1 MMATRLSDSEFAA
14 RTRKANQRR
23 AARQLERRRE
33 AGLVQMNVWVSQST
47 KARIEAARLGAALNE
62 TAERLLLA
70 GLAATTTPA
79 TTTPY
84 CCLRCDAP
92 IPADCEDAPVCADCN
107 RELNA
112 IAESCNATTTPATT
126 RDALMTEVGKLLD
139 EGLSGAEVARRLTAA
154 GYRSQNGAALTGANL
169 LRDFRRWQVMRDRQG
184 DDG

>member
-1 MMATRLSDSEFAA
+1 MGARLTDSELAA
-14 RTRKANQRR
+14 RIRAANQRR
-23 AARQLERRRE
+23 AARLVERQKA
-33 AGLVQMNVWVSQST
+33 AGRVAMTIWIDAAT
-47 KARIEAARLGAALNE
+47 KERVNEARLGAALNE

-79 TTTPY
+79 SNTTQQ
-84 CCLRCDAP
+84 
-92 IPADCEDAPVCADCN
+92 PVYTGVV
-107 RELNA
+107 
-112 IAESCNATTTPATT
+112 SS

-169 LRDFRRWQVMRDRQG
+169 LRDFRRWQMRDRQD

>member
-112 IAESCNATTTPATT
+112 IAESCNATTTPAATTRATTT
-126 RDALMTEVGKLLD
+126 RDALMMEVGKLLD
-139 EGLSGAEVARRLTAA
+139 EGHTGNEIARQLNASGQRLGIHRTESIAGLSRLGEENRHA
-154 GYRSQNGAALTGANL
+154 
-169 LRDFRRWQVMRDRQG
+169 
-184 DDG
+184 

>member
-79 TTTPY
+79 TTRDKPT
-84 CCLRCDAP
+84 AP
-92 IPADCEDAPVCADCN
+92 EAADMFPAPAG
-107 RELNA
+107 
-112 IAESCNATTTPATT
+112 TTTT
-126 RDALMTEVGKLLD
+126 RDALMTEVGKLLN
-139 EGLSGAEVARRLTAA
+139 EGHTGAEVARRLNASGQRTA
-154 GYRSQNGAALTGANL
+154 NGAQFTSANL
-169 LRDFRRWQVMRDRQG
+169 LRDYRAWLKKTG
-184 DDG
+184 NEG